1 MEVNSMHDYILGRD
15 VRNRELVTVRRD
27 AGHINMIA
35 GGWSGSG
42 KTKCFAL
49 NMALQSILF
58 GENVVITDDHCE
70 VLGPLTQIAQENG
83 YAVIGINAESY
94 TPFQLFDSLLERKII
109 LCVSGLQNCVA
120 RFHDNLIEQ
129 IQRVQPARKI
139 NFILDGLFGAW
150 SCARYERAE
159 QAQVYHLPEILSH
172 NFEQANVF
180 IVEQSLYGLAEVYGI
195 EQVHKFV
202 AEQDAV
208 MFFGGAHNVQERR
221 DCESF
226 LGIGLVAQAG
236 GGMCADIPNRKALLD
251 MSLMGKRQAVVKISN
266 RQTVLVNTVSYR
278 EMYRLLANGCKH

>member
-15 VRNRELVTVRRD
+15 VRNGELVTVQRD
-27 AGHINMIA
+27 GSHINMMA
-35 GGWSGSG
+35 NGWTGSG
-42 KTKCFAL
+42 KTYCFVNDL
-49 NMALQSILF
+49 LLQSMTF
-58 GENVVITDDHCE
+58 GESVLVTADFYEEIFNTACKVADQYGYSVRTLTGSCHNGTDISSFYDELKQDKTILIMQNKQEETVQILENLFERILAGKTTRQINVLLDNHSNCGKIHN
-70 VLGPLTQIAQENG
+70 LPL
-83 YAVIGINAESY
+83 
-94 TPFQLFDSLLERKII
+94 L
-109 LCVSGLQNCVA
+109 
-120 RFHDNLIEQ
+120 
-129 IQRVQPARKI
+129 
-139 NFILDGLFGAW
+139 
-150 SCARYERAE
+150 
-159 QAQVYHLPEILSH
+159 LSH
-172 NFEQANVF
+172 DLPNVNVF
-180 IVEQSLYGLAEVYGI
+180 IAEQVLDTIKKLYGEKQAEQI
-195 EQVHKFV
+195 R